1 MITKINVPK
10 TSIVIEIEN
19 KEIKIENM
27 IEYDINKRR
36 ISMSSLTLSLDVS
49 TTGTGWAVF
58 DGSTLIQSGVSKP
71 KQKSFY
77 ERAKAMA
84 SELKTIQLR
93 AIQKYDKPFEDI
105 VIEQNTVLGPNQ
117 QSSIKIGIAT
127 GIILGKLLAEE
138 IYFVNVS
145 TWRKYWKFSYKD
157 RSKKSMKQQAIN
169 AVATEFDKQV
179 KDDEADAILIGSYF
193 VNFGKEYGDLESHK
207 GS

>member
-1 MITKINVPK
+1 
-10 TSIVIEIEN
+10 
-19 KEIKIENM
+19 
-27 IEYDINKRR
+27 
-36 ISMSSLTLSLDVS
+36 MSSLTLSLDVS
-49 TTGTGWAVF
+49 TTGTGWAIY
-58 DGSTLIQSGVSKP
+58 DGSTLLQSGVSKP

-93 AIQKYDKPFEDI
+93 TIQQHNKSFESI
-105 VIEQNTVLGPNQ
+105 VIEQNTVMGPNQ

-127 GIILGKLLAEE
+127 GVILGCLLAED

-157 RSKKSMKQQAIN
+157 RSKKSMKKQA
-169 AVATEFDKQV
+169 VDTVSVKFEKQV

-193 VNFGKEYGDLESHK
+193 VNLGKDFGDLESHK
-207 GS
+207 IS

>member
-1 MITKINVPK
+1 
-10 TSIVIEIEN
+10 
-19 KEIKIENM
+19 
-27 IEYDINKRR
+27 
-36 ISMSSLTLSLDVS
+36 MSSLTLSLDVS
-49 TTGTGWAVF
+49 TTGTGWAIY
-58 DGSTLIQSGVSKP
+58 DGSTLLQSGVSKP

-93 AIQKYDKPFEDI
+93 TIQQHDKPFESI
-105 VIEQNTVLGPNQ
+105 VIEQNTVMGPNQ

-127 GIILGKLLAEE
+127 GVILGRLLAED

-157 RSKKSMKQQAIN
+157 RSKKSMKKQA
-169 AVATEFDKQV
+169 VDTVSVEFKKQV

-193 VNFGKEYGDLESHK
+193 VNLGKDFGDLESHRN
-207 GS
+207 

>member
-1 MITKINVPK
+1 
-10 TSIVIEIEN
+10 
-19 KEIKIENM
+19 
-27 IEYDINKRR
+27 
-36 ISMSSLTLSLDVS
+36 MSSLTLSLDVS
-49 TTGTGWAVF
+49 TTGTGWAIY

-71 KQKSFY
+71 KQESFY

-93 AIQKYDKPFEDI
+93 AIRRHDKPFESI
-105 VIEQNTVLGPNQ
+105 VIEQNTVMGPNQ

-127 GIILGKLLAEE
+127 GVILGRLLAEN

-157 RSKKSMKQQAIN
+157 RSKKSMKKQA
-169 AVATEFDKQV
+169 VDTVSVEFKKQV

-193 VNFGKEYGDLESHK
+193 VNFGKEFGELENHK
-207 GS
+207 N

>member
-1 MITKINVPK
+1 
-10 TSIVIEIEN
+10 
-19 KEIKIENM
+19 
-27 IEYDINKRR
+27 
-36 ISMSSLTLSLDVS
+36 MSSLTLSLDVS
-49 TTGTGWAVF
+49 TTGTGWAIY
-58 DGSTLIQSGVSKP
+58 DSSTLLQSGVSKP

-93 AIQKYDKPFEDI
+93 TIQQHDKPFESI
-105 VIEQNTVLGPNQ
+105 VIEQNTVMGPNQ

-127 GIILGKLLAEE
+127 GVILGRLLAED

-157 RSKKSMKQQAIN
+157 RSKKSMKKQA
-169 AVATEFDKQV
+169 VDTVSVEFKKQV

-193 VNFGKEYGDLESHK
+193 VNLGKDFGDLESHRN
-207 GS
+207 